1 MWLLHERLL
10 LQKMIQKGSGPFCTI
25 LLSLQAEKRIYQM
38 KRFLIV
44 LWGLLVCACVS
55 ARVIYEDRNVSIVV
69 EDGWKILHGERIVA
83 FGDGPMDV
91 NNLPPAFQELLNI
104 YAELPVQQS
113 VMRAQARGGFKSP
126 SVSVEPL
133 ITTQWNQG
141 APYNQ
146 AFPTVK
152 GVPTV
157 VGCSTIATAQ
167 VLNYYRHCSDLKLE
181 GRNQAYSD
189 LASAYFFNIEKSFDG
204 TYYDYKYD
212 FTPDFDEINADTATL
227 SAFLFG
233 IALAQ
238 HAYFDVD
245 GTMTSIYTQRGAL
258 DNVFGYDYE
267 LYQDANCIEDSMIAS
282 LEKLRP
288 LIMSG
293 NNAAAGHSFNID
305 GYKEGKFHIN
315 YGWGGYCD
323 GWYELS
329 ECLFQDNLKAVSAY
343 PSDGTRVKMQMIPES
358 VRVVGV
364 DVDYDQ
370 TFGMAPPWEGTM
382 SYCPLDL
389 IKLEPGQYTFWF
401 IYPDGS
407 IIAPYLEDFRPLSKM
422 HESVISYGKYIS
434 SPALINVDYKCGVN
448 FWHSPEMGYIQIL
461 AQDFEDAEFPNYTV
475 SLMLDGQSRP
485 MTLGQSDPILR
496 SVNFNDTLEL
506 TPGKHEFLFFIA
518 QNDTTIG
525 KAERCGPAPTNVYY
539 GMEQNTTGWSSTYTD
554 EPINITVPEYA
565 VPDEGDT
572 VRCESIKVM
581 IYLDKYMDAH
591 LLVLDYTGDLP
602 SQLPVIRADES
613 GLMYNLW
620 GLPVERASG
629 IIIRNGKK
637 VLVK

>member
-1 MWLLHERLL
+1 
-10 LQKMIQKGSGPFCTI
+10 
-25 LLSLQAEKRIYQM
+25 M
-38 KRFLIV
+38 KRFSIV
-44 LWGLLVCACVS
+44 LLGLFLCACLS
-55 ARVIYEDRNVSIVV
+55 AQVVYQDRNVSIEV
-69 EDGWKILHGERIVA
+69 EDGWRILHGNQVVA

-91 NNLPPAFQELLNI
+91 NNLPPAFKELLKI

-113 VMRAQARGGFKSP
+113 ARRAQGRASA
-126 SVSVEPL
+126 VTVEPL

-141 APYNQ
+141 APFNQ
-146 AFPTVK
+146 VFPTVN

-157 VGCSTIATAQ
+157 VGCTTIATAQ
-167 VLNYYRHCSDLKLE
+167 VLNYYRHCSDLELK

-189 LASAYFFNIEKSFDG
+189 LKSDYF
-204 TYYDYKYD
+204 YDYEKNFEGLYYNYTYS
-212 FTPDFDEINADTATL
+212 FKPDFDEINTDSAKL

-245 GTMTSIYTQRGAL
+245 GTMTSIYCQRGAL

-267 LYQDANCIEDSMIAS
+267 LYQDAKCIEDSMIAS

-370 TFGMAPPWEGTM
+370 TFGMAAPWEGTM

-389 IKLEPGQYTFWF
+389 IRLEPGQYTFWF

-422 HESVISYGKYIS
+422 HEGVISYGKYIS
-434 SPALINVDYKCGVN
+434 SPALINLDYKCGVN
-448 FWHSPEMGYIQIL
+448 FWHSPEMGYIQVL
-461 AQDFEDAEFPNYTV
+461 AQEFEDAEFPNYTV
-475 SLMLDGQSRP
+475 SLIMDGQSRP
-485 MTLGQSDPILR
+485 MTLGQCDPILS

-506 TPGKHEFLFFIA
+506 TPGEHKFKFFIA

-525 KAERCGPAPTNVYY
+525 KAERCGPGATLVHF
-539 GMEQNTTGWSSTYTD
+539 GIEQNTRGWSSTYTD

-565 VPDEGDT
+565 VPVEGDT

-602 SQLPVIRADES
+602 TQLPVIRADES
-613 GLMYNLW
+613 DLMYNLL

-637 VLVK
+637 ILLK

>member
-1 MWLLHERLL
+1 MKRLSIVL
-10 LQKMIQKGSGPFCTI
+10 CGLFLCAC
-25 LLSLQAEKRIYQM
+25 LSAQVIYQ
-38 KRFLIV
+38 
-44 LWGLLVCACVS
+44 
-55 ARVIYEDRNVSIVV
+55 DRNVSIEV
-69 EDGWKILHGERIVA
+69 EDGWRILHGSEVVA

-91 NNLPPAFQELLNI
+91 NNLPPAFKGLLDI

-113 VMRAQARGGFKSP
+113 GRRAIVASA
-126 SVSVEPL
+126 VSVEPL

-141 APYNQ
+141 APFNQ
-146 AFPTVK
+146 VFPTVN

-157 VGCSTIATAQ
+157 VGCTTIATAQ
-167 VLNYYRHCSDLKLE
+167 VLNYYRHCSDLELH

-189 LASAYFFNIEKSFDG
+189 LKSDYF
-204 TYYDYKYD
+204 YDYEKTFEGLYYYYNYN
-212 FTPDFDEINADTATL
+212 FKPDFDEINTDSAKL

-245 GTMTSIYTQRGAL
+245 GTMTSIYCQRGAL
-258 DNVFGYDYE
+258 DNVFGYDYD
-267 LYQDANCIEDSMIAS
+267 LYQDAKTMEDSMIAS
-282 LEKLRP
+282 LQKQRP
-288 LIMSG
+288 LIVSG

-305 GYKEGKFHIN
+305 GYKDGKFHIN

-323 GWYELS
+323 GWYQLS
-329 ECLFQDNLKAVSAY
+329 ECLFNDNLKAVSAY

-358 VRVVGV
+358 VRIVGV

-370 TFGMAPPWEGTM
+370 TFSMAPPWEGTM
-382 SYCPLDL
+382 SYCPLDVVR
-389 IKLEPGQYTFWF
+389 LEPGQYTFWF

-407 IIAPYLEDFRPLSKM
+407 IIAPYLEDFSPLSKM

-434 SPALINVDYKCGVN
+434 SPALINLDYKCVVN
-448 FWHSPEMGYIQIL
+448 FWHSPEMGYIQVL
-461 AQDFEDAEFPNYTV
+461 AQEFEDAEFPNYTV
-475 SLMLDGQSRP
+475 SLIMDGQSRP
-485 MTLGQSDPILR
+485 MTLGQCDPILS

-506 TPGKHEFLFFIA
+506 TPGEHKFKFFIA

-525 KAERCGPAPTNVYY
+525 KAERCGPGATLVHF
-539 GMEQNTTGWSSTYTD
+539 GIEQNTRGWSSTYTD

-565 VPDEGDT
+565 VPVEGDT

-602 SQLPVIRADES
+602 TQLPVIKADES
-613 GLMYNLW
+613 DLMYNLL

-637 VLVK
+637 ILLK